1 MELTNN
7 CNFKCPFCYIAGK
20 SKYAKFRKFD
30 ELRPLFDSLI
40 KHGMLF
46 CTLTGGE
53 CLLHPDFKKIYLY
66 LKKNGV
72 LVSILTNGSLLN
84 EKIISIFNKYK
95 PYKVEIS
102 LYGDE
107 QYFNKNT
114 MQKNYDLKDIKSN
127 ILLLKKH
134 KINVICKTPL
144 NSITEN
150 SFSKI
155 LNWCNKNNI
164 SYYYSS
170 ELFNSYDGS
179 DNTKYKLKDKELI
192 KLIKNGNNSLL
203 KQVDY
208 VYGKKY
214 FLIVKRG
221 KYDMMIAY
229 D

>member
-1 MELTNN
+1 MAMNN
-7 CNFKCPFCYIAGK
+7 I
-20 SKYAKFRKFD
+20 
-30 ELRPLFDSLI
+30 LI
-40 KHGMLF
+40 KTQ
-46 CTLTGGE
+46 C
-53 CLLHPDFKKIYLY
+53 KKI
-66 LKKNGV
+66 
-72 LVSILTNGSLLN
+72 
-84 EKIISIFNKYK
+84 
-95 PYKVEIS
+95 
-102 LYGDE
+102 
-107 QYFNKNT
+107 
-114 MQKNYDLKDIKSN
+114 KDIKSN

-221 KYDMMIAY
+221 NMI
-229 D
+229 